1 MTRLRQLIA
10 SKILLA
16 ALWAVL
22 GHLCIFSS
30 SASAQR
36 YMFGRADFATG
47 GGESNSV
54 ATGDFNRDGILDLV
68 FANSAPS
75 VSILLG
81 NADGTFQPPVEYTT
95 GGSSGLSVAVGDFN
109 GDHKLDLAVSN
120 FSDNTVSIL

>member
-36 YMFGRADFATG
+36 YMFGRADFAAASQDQTLG
-47 GGESNSV
+47 GV
-54 ATGDFNRDGILDLV
+54 ATGDFNGDGILDLAV
-68 FANSAPS
+68 TLPGSNPNQAST

-81 NADGTFQPPVEYTT
+81 NADGTFQPGVDYTT
-95 GGSSGLSVAVGDFN
+95 GNEPGGSSIAVGDFN
-109 GDHKLDLAVSN
+109 GDRKLDL
-120 FSDNTVSIL
+120 

>member
-1 MTRLRQLIA
+1 MTRTRQSLRY
-10 SKILLA
+10 KILLGVMC
-16 ALWAVL
+16 AVL
-22 GHLCIFSS
+22 GHLGVFNT

-95 GGSSGLSVAVGDFN
+95 GGSSGLSVAV
-109 GDHKLDLAVSN
+109 AISMAIT
-120 FSDNTVSIL
+120 S